1 MIYFDNAATTYP
13 KPKEV
18 YDFMDNFYRN
28 YGGSY
33 ARGSYNLENP
43 LVNIVLDTR
52 AKIKEI
58 LNARNKSVIFTPTAT
73 IALNIVIQG
82 LIKKNTTKKNVYI
95 SPFEHNAVTRI
106 LEYYKNKGDIELN
119 ILKIEN
125 DYSYNLE
132 KLRYQFDE
140 KKPDI
145 LIVSHASNV
154 TGLIAPVEKLTI
166 LAKEYSSFTVVD
178 MSQTAGLVNINLNL
192 ESIDFAV
199 FAGHK
204 TLYAPTGI
212 SGFLTKGNIEL
223 ETILFGG
230 TGYDSANLE
239 MPNSIPERYE
249 MGTLNIQSIAG
260 LNASLKWIEQIGIDN
275 LYKKELENRNKLKN
289 ILKKYDF
296 IKIIGDSEKAKYVGI
311 ISFIVENISS
321 DSLSPIF
328 SQKNIIVRT
337 GLHCAP
343 LAHKFL
349 RTFPVGTIRL
359 STSYFTSEEDFKN
372 LILLLDYIEENI

>member
-1 MIYFDNAATTYP
+1 
-13 KPKEV
+13 
-18 YDFMDNFYRN
+18 MDNFYRN

-95 SPFEHNAVTRI
+95 STFEHNAVTRI

-154 TGLIAPVEKLTI
+154 TGVIAPVEKLTI

-178 MSQTAGLVNINLNL
+178 MSQTAGLVNINLTL
-192 ESIDFAV
+192 GAVDFAV

-212 SGFLTKGNIEL
+212 SGFLTKENIEL

-249 MGTLNIQSIAG
+249 MGTLNVQSIAG
-260 LNASLKWIEQIGIDN
+260 LNASLKWIERIGIDN
-275 LYKKELENRNKLKN
+275 LYKKELENRNKLKS
-289 ILKKYDF
+289 ILKKHDF
-296 IKIIGDSEKAKYVGI
+296 IKIIGDNEEAKYVGI
-311 ISFIVENISS
+311 ISFVIDNISS
-321 DSLSPIF
+321 DSLTPIF
-328 SQKNIIVRT
+328 SQKNIVVRT

-349 RTFPVGTIRL
+349 GTFPAGTIRL
-359 STSYFTSEEDFKN
+359 STSYFTSEKDFEK
-372 LILLLDYIEENI
+372 LMLLLDYIEENI

>member
-95 SPFEHNAVTRI
+95 STFEHNAVTRI

-125 DYSYNLE
+125 DYSY
-132 KLRYQFDE
+132 KKTRY
-140 KKPDI
+140 I
-145 LIVSHASNV
+145 
-154 TGLIAPVEKLTI
+154 
-166 LAKEYSSFTVVD
+166 
-178 MSQTAGLVNINLNL
+178 
-192 ESIDFAV
+192 
-199 FAGHK
+199 
-204 TLYAPTGI
+204 
-212 SGFLTKGNIEL
+212 
-223 ETILFGG
+223 
-230 TGYDSANLE
+230 
-239 MPNSIPERYE
+239 NSI
-249 MGTLNIQSIAG
+249 SC
-260 LNASLKWIEQIGIDN
+260 K
-275 LYKKELENRNKLKN
+275 
-289 ILKKYDF
+289 
-296 IKIIGDSEKAKYVGI
+296 
-311 ISFIVENISS
+311 
-321 DSLSPIF
+321 
-328 SQKNIIVRT
+328 
-337 GLHCAP
+337 
-343 LAHKFL
+343 
-349 RTFPVGTIRL
+349 
-359 STSYFTSEEDFKN
+359 
-372 LILLLDYIEENI
+372 

>member
-18 YDFMDNFYRN
+18 YDFMDNFYKN

-33 ARGSYNLENP
+33 ARGTYNLENP

-52 AKIKEI
+52 NKIKEI
-58 LNARNKSVIFTPTAT
+58 LNAKNKSVVFTPTAT
-73 IALNIVIQG
+73 IALNMIIQG
-82 LIKKNTTKKNVYI
+82 LIKKSKNKKNVYI

-145 LIVSHASNV
+145 LIVSH
-154 TGLIAPVEKLTI
+154 
-166 LAKEYSSFTVVD
+166 
-178 MSQTAGLVNINLNL
+178 
-192 ESIDFAV
+192 DFAV